1 MGKCKG
7 VGLSRHEWL
16 GTVLLEEL
24 GIEGTSTTHYLC
36 TTSSHHMSQ
45 QDGLVMCTQ
54 CLRNCSTGYFERGTI
69 KTTDHR

>member
-24 GIEGTSTTHYLC
+24 GIEGTSTTYYLC
-36 TTSSHHMSQ
+36 TMSSHHMSQ
-45 QDGLVMCTQ
+45 QDGLVMCKLYHRL
-54 CLRNCSTGYFERGTI
+54 LRKGYN
-69 KTTDHR
+69 KDN